1 MLLRHCNG
9 MHGDGA
15 PEATLDNAR
24 RLATRAPRLWAA
36 QHAVADAIVYRLFEP
51 APGEAALRREGL
63 AAADRAIALLPDAA
77 DAYWTKAMLTSPN
90 QPVERDALF
99 RKAIDSRFVNCA
111 CGLQFYGDFLLQSGR
126 ASDALAMYQR
136 GSDNE
141 TDDFAGLW
149 RIFMAATMIGKDEVA
164 DAALARLDKL
174 GNPGQPPAPTE
185 ARRFR
190 AIRDGDYRQALAL
203 AGERPQSRAGVARRA
218 TYAALVSGDPGQKA
232 EALAAIARVPEDNK
246 QGKFTVQLLAALG
259 ETDRAFALLERS
271 RRRGG
276 SFSAPG
282 RFPGSASPHLWAPA
296 LAPLWR
302 DPRFAGFLTRAGFIA
317 YWRGSKSRPDICKVG
332 AAPPFCRLLERPA
345 VNPGP

>member
-1 MLLRHCNG
+1 
-9 MHGDGA
+9 
-15 PEATLDNAR
+15 
-24 RLATRAPRLWAA
+24 
-36 QHAVADAIVYRLFEP
+36 
-51 APGEAALRREGL
+51 
-63 AAADRAIALLPDAA
+63 
-77 DAYWTKAMLTSPN
+77 MLTSPN

-126 ASDALAMYQR
+126 ESDALAMYQR

-164 DAALARLDKL
+164 DAALARLDEL
-174 GNPGQPPAPTE
+174 ENPGDPYFATL

-190 AIRDGDYRQALAL
+190 AVRDGDYKQALAL
-203 AGERPQSRAGVARRA
+203 IPNGPQPRADVALRA
-218 TYAALVSGDPGQKA
+218 TYAALASGDPAQKA
-232 EALAAIARVPEDNK
+232 AALAAIAQMPENNRTEK
-246 QGKFTVQLLAALG
+246 QTLQLLAALG

-332 AAPPFCRLLERPA
+332 AAPPFCRLLDRPV